1 MSKRK
6 PKNAPAAPQVQRD
19 QFREDGYFNV
29 LTKYGTQHDSTTQYQ
44 YSAGSMV
51 SDAELADLYVGNGL
65 FASIIDAPANDAM
78 RNGFTLGLKDQDIQT
93 KVERHMSALK
103 YQSSFAKALRWS
115 RLFGGALIVMLI
127 DDGRL
132 LESPVNWNDVHG
144 VSELLVYGRNEVTP
158 IWLYGY
164 ENRPDSPDY
173 RRGSTGRPDLYQVS
187 SIYGT
192 FRVHASRCLVFA
204 NGEIPEGSMASSL
217 YRTWGIPEYLRIR
230 DELQNTVVSN
240 GNAARLLERCSMA
253 IYKMKGL
260 ANLTMTEEGDAQ
272 VMRRMELI
280 DLGRN
285 ILNSVMIDADGED
298 YDFKNLTLSGV
309 KDIVDSSCTMLSAV
323 SHIPQT
329 RLFGRSPDGMNST
342 GESDLQNYY
351 DYCGEIQTNDVL
363 DNTRKVVELVFRGM
377 IWNREITEIP
387 DYNLELNSPWSQSDN
402 EQATQDQSKAQTQ
415 LLKAQ
420 TAAAYVTAGIYEV
433 EEVRRALSGDD
444 AFDPENIL
452 DDQDVMEDLG
462 LPPEQKVQ
470 IMQEAA
476 DYNNSIKPAAQTA
489 PTLATDEGDSGYVAG
504 FVVIDGKLL
513 CARRA
518 DGQGYCGPGG
528 HIEPGETPGQALVRE
543 TQEEFSITP
552 TATQYL
558 GNAPG
563 LPDQKMAV
571 QIYKVKHFDGMPRA
585 DNQEM
590 IGESLYTI
598 DQILAQDVPGGKVFE
613 PFLNSVRIYRADLGG

>member
-1 MSKRK
+1 
-6 PKNAPAAPQVQRD
+6 
-19 QFREDGYFNV
+19 
-29 LTKYGTQHDSTTQYQ
+29 
-44 YSAGSMV
+44 
-51 SDAELADLYVGNGL
+51 
-65 FASIIDAPANDAM
+65 
-78 RNGFTLGLKDQDIQT
+78 
-93 KVERHMSALK
+93 
-103 YQSSFAKALRWS
+103 
-115 RLFGGALIVMLI
+115 
-127 DDGRL
+127 
-132 LESPVNWNDVHG
+132 
-144 VSELLVYGRNEVTP
+144 
-158 IWLYGY
+158 
-164 ENRPDSPDY
+164 
-173 RRGSTGRPDLYQVS
+173 
-187 SIYGT
+187 
-192 FRVHASRCLVFA
+192 
-204 NGEIPEGSMASSL
+204 
-217 YRTWGIPEYLRIR
+217 
-230 DELQNTVVSN
+230 
-240 GNAARLLERCSMA
+240 
-253 IYKMKGL
+253 
-260 ANLTMTEEGDAQ
+260 
-272 VMRRMELI
+272 
-280 DLGRN
+280 
-285 ILNSVMIDADGED
+285 
-298 YDFKNLTLSGV
+298 
-309 KDIVDSSCTMLSAV
+309 MLSAV

-452 DDQDVMEDLG
+452 DDQDVMEDWG